1 MENAIKP
8 VHDLSKREIF
18 HKALKLKESGKLYNP
33 ANAACNEHFA
43 GSIDRFCE
51 IAYRLRACLKV
62 LDVGAGD
69 GLLLS
74 LLKELGHD
82 CYALDIIDPTASNPE
97 IFGAKK
103 IEFKKC
109 NVEVDVIPYGQY
121 FFDAVV
127 CCQALEHFT
136 HSHLHAVREMHRVLK
151 VGGIIEIDVPNAVC
165 FRNRSR
171 MLRGKHITWD
181 YEKHYLHAEPVL
193 YKGLSFFPDR
203 HNREFTLQEL
213 MALLH
218 AAQFKVLDVYF
229 LKSTR
234 YRTGIEMV
242 RTLGSM
248 ARDIVPSFRK
258 SLIAFGEKT
267 G

>member
-1 MENAIKP
+1 MENAYQP

-18 HKALKLKESGKLYNP
+18 RKALQFKEAGKLYNP
-33 ANAACNEHFA
+33 ANEACNEHFA

-51 IAYRLRACLKV
+51 IAYRLRACHKV

-74 LLKELGHD
+74 LLSELGHD
-82 CYALDIIDPTASNPE
+82 CYALDIVDPTATTPE
-97 IFGAKK
+97 IFGSKK
-103 IEFKKC
+103 IEFKQC
-109 NVEVDVIPYGQY
+109 NVEVDVVPYQDG

-136 HSHLHAVREMHRVLK
+136 LSHLHAVREMYRVLK
-151 VGGIIEIDVPNAVC
+151 TGGIIEIDVPNAVC

-181 YEKHYLHAEPVL
+181 YEKHYLHVEPVL

-203 HNREFTLQEL
+203 HNREFTIQEL
-213 MALLH
+213 VALLQ
-218 AAQFKVLDVYF
+218 AAHFKVIDAYF

-234 YRTGIEMV
+234 FRTGLAKV
-242 RTLGSM
+242 RSLGSM

-267 G
+267 I